1 MVRGNGG
8 LLMGWKI
15 GEIHEAPA
23 GSITGYGFG
32 ILDNYGAPLVSFA
45 YPSRLRAF
53 NARSALLDALKD
65 AVTISSP
72 RGAPFQK
79 HRDGAHQKR

>member
-8 LLMGWKI
+8 LLMSWKI
-15 GEIHEAPA
+15 GNIHEAPA

-32 ILDNYGAPLVSFA
+32 ILDSYGAPLVSFA
-45 YPSRLRAF
+45 YPSRLRAC
-53 NARSALLDALKD
+53 NARNALLEALKD

-72 RGAPFQK
+72 RGVPFQK
-79 HRDGAHQKR
+79 HRDTAYQKR